1 MVVNILLSGAKPEK
15 GSAGVKLKTEQG
27 HLGF

>member
-15 GSAGVKLKTEQG
+15 GNARAKLKTEQG